1 MLAVQRTDRST
12 MPQTFFHVPAMHSQ
26 ADADAVLFELQDMPC
41 ISNADV
47 DLAARQAWVDH
58 TPMISPQDIATALE
72 ESGYPCTVVDK
83 A

>member
-26 ADADAVLFELQDMPC
+26 ADAATLG
-41 ISNADV
+41 
-47 DLAARQAWVDH
+47 AA
-58 TPMISPQDIATALE
+58 
-72 ESGYPCTVVDK
+72 GYPCAVVDK